1 MIFNEIIEFQM
12 TALQA
17 YLQNSKTRKVLNKK
31 SGSGGFSLIELVVVV
46 AVLAVLAAIA
56 VPAYMGMTEK
66 AARAAARTN
75 LKNAYKECSYQITNE
90 ANNNGTALP
99 QFDQPSDDAYYTYAL
114 SGATA
119 PNCYTA
125 AAGTTPGT
133 NGVLTAT
140 GIKGTNNGQT
150 LIINVVTGVK
160 SGTATW

>member
-1 MIFNEIIEFQM
+1 M

-17 YLQNSKTRKVLNKK
+17 YLQNSKTRKALSKK
-31 SGSGGFSLIELVVVV
+31 SADSAGFSLIELVVVV

-90 ANNNGTALP
+90 ANNNSTTLP
-99 QFDQPSDDAYYTYAL
+99 QFDQPSNDAYYTYAL
-114 SGATA
+114 TGATSPA
-119 PNCYTA
+119 CYTVGNA
-125 AAGTTPGT
+125 AANPVVPGS

-140 GIKGTNNGQT
+140 GLKGTDSGKT
-150 LIINVVTGVK
+150 LIINVVSGAK
-160 SGTATW
+160 SGSGTW